1 MIMPTGWTGWTLF
14 LLTVRGD
21 DMRGYVIGYVAC
33 CVLIGVAKVALIA
46 AVVIGVANCM
56 GVV

>member
-1 MIMPTGWTGWTLF
+1 MIMPTGWTGWTPI
-14 LLTVRGD
+14 LLTARGD
-21 DMRGYVIGYVAC
+21 VMRYVIGYVAC
-33 CVLIGVAKVALIA
+33 CVLLVLAKVALFT

>member
-1 MIMPTGWTGWTLF
+1 MIMPTGWTGWVPI

-21 DMRGYVIGYVAC
+21 VMQSLIVYVVCGTL
-33 CVLIGVAKVALIA
+33 LIVAKVALIA

>member
-1 MIMPTGWTGWTLF
+1 MIMPTGLTGWKLF

-21 DMRGYVIGYVAC
+21 VMRWYVIGYVTC
-33 CVLIGVAKVALIA
+33 CVLLVAFKVALVT
-46 AVVIGVANCM
+46 AVVIGVASCV